1 MSDIDDWENF
11 EEETTTNENKIEE
24 KKPTEEESEVIIK
37 AKIEPRAPRLESEK
51 IEDYEAKW
59 SKKNAD
65 LIEAKKIEELAY
77 EGLDEKTKA
86 KKMEERRV
94 LNEVCDFMGADNQK
108 FKGSERIIK
117 YTPKNIDKNIKLVTE
132 KDFLDLARIN
142 IGRIKDSGK
151 SSKFVFQYLKNTM
164 DLLSPALDADKLDE
178 IIKTLTVIL
187 KKRKKDDLD
196 KKTKK
201 ASIVNKENL
210 TISAKVSENVELK
223 AKIEK
228 YKEEQNKEENY
239 DDDDFM

>member
-11 EEETTTNENKIEE
+11 EEDTETVDNKVEE
-24 KKPTEEESEVIIK
+24 KKLAEEESEVMIK
-37 AKIEPRAPRLESEK
+37 PKIEAKAPRLESEK
-51 IEDYEAKW
+51 VEDYESKW
-59 SKKNAD
+59 QKKNAE
-65 LIEAKKIEELAY
+65 LLEAKKLEELAY

-108 FKGSERIIK
+108 FKGTDRIIK

-132 KDFLDLARIN
+132 KDYLDLARLN

-164 DLLSPALDADKLDE
+164 DLLSPGLDADKLDE

-187 KKRKKDDLD
+187 KKKKKEDADN
-196 KKTKK
+196 KSKK
-201 ASIVNKENL
+201 ATTVNKENL
-210 TISAKVSENVELK
+210 SVANVTENVELK

-228 YKEEQNKEENY
+228 YKEEQTKEENY